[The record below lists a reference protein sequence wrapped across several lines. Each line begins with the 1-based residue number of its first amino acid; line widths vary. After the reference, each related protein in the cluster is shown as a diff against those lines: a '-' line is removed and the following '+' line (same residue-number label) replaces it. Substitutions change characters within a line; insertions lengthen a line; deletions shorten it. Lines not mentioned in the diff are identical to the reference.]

1 MIPLAIFLT
10 IWLILIF
17 IYGILT
23 LITLGEFF
31 KHATPSPIAYGYAII
46 FIGVIITV
54 VLGCGSYLLNVDWN
68 QKADLIPS
76 SIQSMITGSGQA
88 KDVPLQP

>member
-1 MIPLAIFLT
+1 MISLAIFLS
-10 IWLILIF
+10 IWLVLVF

-31 KHATPSPIAYGYAII
+31 KHATPSPIAYGYAVI

-54 VLGCGSYLLNVDWN
+54 VLGCGGYFLNVDWN

-76 SIQSMITGSGQA
+76 SIQSVITGSGQA
-88 KDVPLQP
+88 KDIPLQP